1 MSPKSTNQRDKLSA
15 KLPNPKDGKAV
26 LPISK
31 NDYYKMNAPFR
42 LWLRKEK
49 DRYFDEMTTEK
60 ARKYFGLFVREWNNG
75 KLKSKYYK
83 QTSELSDLSKDV
95 LTRYSWGFSEKLEGE
110 LDNKFVDATPDKSY
124 PSTVAAS
131 QAQKSPEV
139 YGPTMPSRDYRS
151 IEAGR
156 LFDEEQRERERWNR
170 KQKRMQARER
180 EELILDEVAPKETGW
195 EAKLAK
201 KRAINRLHKADKVLD
216 TEISDSEIYSGAG
229 DDLASL
235 KRDREIREKRRMER
249 KSHSHDPDGTHNHRL
264 NERKEK
270 EQNTIEMLRA
280 LAQQSR
286 ERKLG

>member
-1 MSPKSTNQRDKLSA
+1 
-15 KLPNPKDGKAV
+15 
-26 LPISK
+26 
-31 NDYYKMNAPFR
+31 
-42 LWLRKEK
+42 
-49 DRYFDEMTTEK
+49 
-60 ARKYFGLFVREWNNG
+60 
-75 KLKSKYYK
+75 
-83 QTSELSDLSKDV
+83 
-95 LTRYSWGFSEKLEGE
+95 
-110 LDNKFVDATPDKSY
+110 
-124 PSTVAAS
+124 
-131 QAQKSPEV
+131 
-139 YGPTMPSRDYRS
+139 MPSRDYRS

-286 ERKLG
+286 ERKLGMSAIKKLDF